1 MEENISLEDKV
12 KDLEKRVQE
21 LENIEQKRKTKAIVT
36 AVIKISVYVLLLI
49 AAFFAFKYVK
59 EEENLK
65 KLRKLLNEKK
75 VVNPIFMKGDFHP
88 KRFLAMTKNYLSHFV
103 KFKKYYS

>member
-1 MEENISLEDKV
+1 MTSEI
-12 KDLEKRVQE
+12 
-21 LENIEQKRKTKAIVT
+21 QKLIDEGTGKYKN
-36 AVIKISVYVLLLI
+36 LLI
-49 AAFFAFKYVK
+49 FKGIADGKLYPRYVK

-88 KRFLAMTKNYLSHFV
+88 KRFLAMTKNYLSHFL

>member
-12 KDLEKRVQE
+12 KDLEKRVQK
-21 LENIEQKRKTKAIVT
+21 LENIEHKRKTKAMVT

-59 EEENLK
+59 ETVIDPYRETIEE
-65 KLRKLLNEKK
+65 
-75 VVNPIFMKGDFHP
+75 IAG
-88 KRFLAMTKNYLSHFV
+88 V
-103 KFKKYYS
+103 KDTSSDLINKYKSYITG